1 MDVKEFIKSNFRH
14 FNAAVVVD
22 AAEAWGEHLKKKGK
36 MFLAM
41 AGALST
47 GEIGISLGE
56 MIRKDKID
64 AICCTGANLE
74 EDIFNLIA
82 HKSYKRIPHYRQL
95 TPKDELDLKHKHL
108 NRITDTCIPEEEA
121 VRKLE
126 TRLYPLWEKAE
137 KKNESHFPYEYIYQL
152 IRDGELKDY

>member
-22 AAEAWGEHLKKKGK
+22 AAEAWGKHLKKKGK
-36 MFLAM
+36 MLLTM

-47 GEIGISLGE
+47 GEIGISLSE
-56 MIRKDKID
+56 MIRKDKIH

-95 TPKDELDLKHKHL
+95 TPKEELDLKRKHL
-108 NRITDTCIPEEEA
+108 NRGYTLSGRRPKRRTKAIFLMNTYIN
-121 VRKLE
+121 
-126 TRLYPLWEKAE
+126 LYAAA
-137 KKNESHFPYEYIYQL
+137 N
-152 IRDGELKDY
+152 